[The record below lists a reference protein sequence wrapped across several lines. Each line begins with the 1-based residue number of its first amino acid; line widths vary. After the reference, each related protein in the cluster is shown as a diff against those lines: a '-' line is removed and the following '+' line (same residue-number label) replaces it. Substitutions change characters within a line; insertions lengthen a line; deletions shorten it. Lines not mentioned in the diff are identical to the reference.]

1 MKKQVCPYCEKKV
14 STIGMWMRKN
24 DKYTC
29 PKCKKVSKIIYSDT
43 LEKMAKVLITFML
56 CFTAMYI
63 IFADG
68 SSVIG
73 FCVAAVFFTTFYC
86 LIPYFVELKKTTR

>member
-1 MKKQVCPYCEKKV
+1 
-14 STIGMWMRKN
+14 MRKN